1 MDKMS
6 MEYVQNQYD
15 MVIIELVL
23 KESMEQMYN
32 QIQQEVHWI
41 ELVRNEDQRFFLNV
55 TFIIKFYC
63 TNFLLI

>member
-1 MDKMS
+1 MS

-23 KESMEQMYN
+23 MESMEQMYN

-41 ELVRNEDQRFFLNV
+41 ELVRNEDQRFF
-55 TFIIKFYC
+55 
-63 TNFLLI
+63 